1 MEMSF
6 LSVFNALLLYH
17 SQQVLSQ
24 RKKGPEPLPLP
35 AGTKKAP
42 EGSFAATLRGKDND
56 QWLLVGIL
64 DTDRQAD
71 VALLA
76 VGQDHNAYLSQVPFW
91 FTLALISVLTCFE
104 IASSKLL
111 KRVSL

>member
-76 VGQDHNAYLSQVPFW
+76 VGQDHNAYLRPS
-91 FTLALISVLTCFE
+91 ALLVHVGIDIRIDVLRDR
-104 IASSKLL
+104 I
-111 KRVSL
+111 